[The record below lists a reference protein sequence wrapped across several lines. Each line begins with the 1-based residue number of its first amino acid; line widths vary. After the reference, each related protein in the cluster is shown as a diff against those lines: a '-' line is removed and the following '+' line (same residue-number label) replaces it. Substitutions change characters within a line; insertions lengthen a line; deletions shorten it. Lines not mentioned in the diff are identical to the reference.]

1 MKPEAGKVYRRG
13 DGARVHI
20 IGPARRDDKQA
31 AWWALEGDHYS
42 EAGRMIG
49 REAADHLALSE
60 LIGEHSDGGRG
71 DGRGH
76 FACTVCY
83 AETE

>member
-60 LIGEHSDGGRG
+60 LIGERLCLRRNAVIPAQKES
-71 DGRGH
+71 
-76 FACTVCY
+76 
-83 AETE
+83 